1 MVGSGGY
8 HVEAQGPVGFGQARV
23 GSHVAQRLAVGA
35 PSGGDASLGLV
46 EARFDP
52 GEGCGQ
58 TPSLVAVG

>member
-1 MVGSGGY
+1 VSEGLRLGGGTR
-8 HVEAQGPVGFGQARV
+8 ELAR
-23 GSHVAQRLAVGA
+23 SPMDA